1 MRVISFVEGVR
12 KDAGGIGIVGVPP
25 LAYSIADQGHEVLLS
40 IGGDLIPGTESLL
53 KKGNDL
59 YKVVAYPAY
68 GRRCFSIKQILNSY
82 QLVKQADFVTLN
94 SLYSFPVLV
103 GYLIARFHKK
113 PYGLWSHGV
122 LAPFQ
127 RRVSL
132 RKKAIYDFIVGKR
145 ILNEA
150 SVLVFTGLGEREG
163 ANSLNLRSP
172 SVIIPLGM
180 DISEYENL
188 PERGSFRKKYL
199 NGYEGPLVLY
209 LGRLASIKGLELL
222 IEAMALVLQQIPEA
236 RLVIVGAADPPRFE
250 EKVRDWIKK
259 SGIENS
265 TIMTGLIQYHKKLN
279 AFVDADLFVLPSHSE
294 NFSSAMF
301 EAMASRLPVVVSDSL
316 NLAPEVEKA
325 GAGLVLPRQAPLFA
339 EGIITLLRDA
349 KLRQEMGENGH
360 RLAELYTWD
369 STGDKIS
376 RTFKAILNHN
386 PLPEDLYP
394 QSGVVKS

>member
-1 MRVISFVEGVR
+1 MRIISFVGGAN
-12 KDAGGIGIVGVPP
+12 KYTGGIGLASMPP
-25 LAYSIADQGHEVLLS
+25 LTHSIAEQGHEELLS
-40 IGGDLIPGTESLL
+40 IAGDLIPGIESLL
-53 KKGNDL
+53 KKGNEH

-68 GRRCFSIKQILNSY
+68 GRRGFSIGQFLNSY
-82 QLVKQADFVTLN
+82 QLVKQTDFVTLH
-94 SLYSFPVLV
+94 SLYCFPVLV
-103 GYLIARFHKK
+103 GYLMARFCKK
-113 PYGLWSHGV
+113 PYGLWPHGV

-127 RRVSL
+127 RQVSV

-150 SVLVFTGLGEREG
+150 SVIVFTALGEREE
-163 ANSLNLRSP
+163 AKTLNLRSP
-172 SVIIPLGM
+172 SVIIPHGIDL
-180 DISEYENL
+180 SEYETL
-188 PERGSFRKKYL
+188 PERGSFRQKYL

-209 LGRLASIKGLELL
+209 LGRLAPKKGLELL
-222 IEAMALVLQQIPEA
+222 IEAMALVLQQVPEA
-236 RLVIVGAADPPRFE
+236 RLVIAGAADPPHFE
-250 EKVRDWIKK
+250 EKVRDWVKK
-259 SGIENS
+259 NSIENS
-265 TIMTGLIQYHKKLN
+265 IIMTGLIQYHKKLN
-279 AFVDADLFVLPSHSE
+279 AFVDADLFVLPSHAE

-301 EAMASRLPVVVSDSL
+301 EAMASRLPVVVSESL
-316 NLAPEVEKA
+316 NLAPEVKKA

-376 RTFKAILNHN
+376 RTFKAILDHN

-394 QSGVVKS
+394 QADL

>member
-1 MRVISFVEGVR
+1 MRVISFVEGAS
-12 KDAGGIGIVGVPP
+12 KEAGGIGFVGVPYI
-25 LAYSIADQGHEVLLS
+25 AHSIADQGHEVLLS

-82 QLVKQADFVTLN
+82 QLVKQADFVMLH

-103 GYLIARFHKK
+103 GYLMARLHKK
-113 PYGLWSHGV
+113 PYGLWPHGV

-127 RRVSL
+127 RRVSA
-132 RKKAIYDFIVGKR
+132 RKKAIFNLIIGNR

-150 SVLVFTGLGEREG
+150 SVLFYSALGEREE
-163 ANSLNLRSP
+163 AKPLNLQP
-172 SVIIPLGM
+172 PTIIVPHGM
-180 DISEYENL
+180 DLSEYENL
-188 PERGSFRKKYL
+188 PERGVFRQKYI

-209 LGRLASIKGLELL
+209 LGRLASKKGLELL
-222 IEAMALVLQQIPEA
+222 IAAMAQVLQQVPEA

-250 EKVRDWIKK
+250 GEIRTWIKEH
-259 SGIENS
+259 GIENR
-265 TIMTGLIQYHKKLN
+265 TIMTGLIPYQEKLH
-279 AFVDADLFVLPSHSE
+279 AFVDADLFVLPSHAE
-294 NFSSAMF
+294 NFGFAMF
-301 EAMASRLPVVVSDSL
+301 EAMASRLPVVISDSL
-316 NLAPEVEKA
+316 NLAEEVKKA